1 MRLTHWKPSI
11 AASALVFVFAWLC
24 LPGRIQARPLSIDV
38 GGTIASNTTW
48 SKANSPYVVTTSVYV
63 ADGVVLTI
71 EPGVLVK
78 FAQNTGLY
86 VQGNGQLVAV
96 GTAGEV
102 IVFTSLRDDSQ
113 GGDTNGDG
121 AATVPQPGDWYSL
134 SSYGILSSLQL
145 EHTLIRYA
153 SSVEANGHL
162 RLHDSTIENNSGDS
176 LYIYPNSGTAPTI
189 SVERTTLHTVDRH
202 AISLY
207 NHPGTTVSL
216 RNNTIDVAGYGTGI
230 LLTNVV
236 GAQIVENT
244 IHVADDNEGARA
256 IVLNGVGETL
266 SLTNNTLT
274 RAADSKAYAGI
285 EVSNSRPQLTGNQ
298 VSGFAVAILLNGGYP
313 EFSPVYAA
321 NDFSQNNYA
330 NSVAVTGEIRNGSW
344 TSVGGYLHFVRLT
357 VTIKDNATLTIPPGA
372 VIKFSLYGGL
382 RLGEKSQLRAQGTL
396 TQTIVLTSLQDDTH
410 GGDTNGDGGATI
422 PTIGDWNGI
431 ESYGNLSLVD
441 LTHVLIR
448 FPYEA
453 IDGRGH
459 VKVSDS
465 VMEKTSTGLYFY
477 PNSGTAPNITVER
490 TLLRDTSYGI
500 YLIKVPATLKLTGNA
515 FVRNDTYGLYNAD
528 TVLVDAT
535 GNWWDDTTGPQHETA
550 NPGGQGA
557 WVGGPVNVANWL
569 TVEPPFVPLE
579 PVKPPANT
587 PASSPDAYEPNDGCN
602 QAGTLQVADAFQ
614 AHTFHAPADTDWL
627 QFSATAGITYRVE
640 VQTETDSLADVNLEL
655 YTQCAAAAAETWQA
669 TFTPAV
675 RLDFQATQSGAVY
688 LRLTNYDDKIYGSN
702 VGYRVSVRPLKTT
715 AELGAVIILAGR
727 LKGADRLQTN
737 IHFSTQNVYNL
748 FKASGYTDDN
758 IYYLATDESLGGW
771 DAQATL
777 ANLQTAIT
785 SWATDKVSSE
795 RPLTL
800 YLMDH
805 GGVDTFYV
813 DGANGQE
820 LTPGDLN
827 SWLNQLEASVPGVR
841 TTVIIE
847 ACHSGSFIDGEP
859 SISKTGR
866 LVITSTNV
874 ENVAFASNKG
884 AQFSDRLFTSLREG
898 YSLPNSF
905 WDAQY
910 SVRRL
915 YKLQE
920 PWIDA
925 NGNAI
930 PNEPADG
937 AEISQHNPSVDQS
950 TGDTWAPY
958 IVTAQGPDS
967 ITEGQG
973 MLRAEVRDNKGV
985 ARVWA
990 AIYAP
995 SYQAPASVEEL
1006 VAEDVP
1012 IIEFT
1017 PQGNNQFSAGYDKFI
1032 ENGIYQ
1038 IALYAEDND
1047 GLKARLLVLPVKN
1060 GNADTIF
1067 LPLVID

>member
-1 MRLTHWKPSI
+1 MRLIRWKPSI
-11 AASALVFVFAWLC
+11 SVGALIFIFACLC
-24 LPGRIQARPLSIDV
+24 LPGRLQARPLFIEV
-38 GGTIASNTTW
+38 GGTIATNTVWT
-48 SKANSPYVVTTSVYV
+48 KANGPYVVTTSVYV

-86 VQGNGQLVAV
+86 IQGNGQLVAV
-96 GTAGEV
+96 GTAAET
-102 IVFTSLRDDSQ
+102 IVLTSLRDDSQ

-134 SSYGILSSLQL
+134 SSYGVLSSLQL

-162 RLHDSTIENNSGDS
+162 RLHDSTIESNSGDS

-207 NHPGTTVSL
+207 NHPGATVSL
-216 RNNTIDVAGYGTGI
+216 RNNTITVAGYGTGI
-230 LLTNVV
+230 LLTNVA
-236 GAQIVENT
+236 GAQIVDNT
-244 IHVADDNEGARA
+244 IHVADDNEGARG

-266 SLTNNTLT
+266 SLTNNTIT
-274 RAADSKAYAGI
+274 RAEDSKAYAGI

-298 VSGFAVAILLNGGYP
+298 VSGFAVAVLLNGGYP
-313 EFSPVYAA
+313 EFSPVYSG
-321 NDFSQNNYA
+321 NDFSQNKYA
-330 NSVAVTGEIRNGSW
+330 NSIAVAGELRSGSW
-344 TSVGGYLHFVRLT
+344 TNVGGYLHFVRQT
-357 VTIKDNATLTIPPGA
+357 VTIKDNATLTIQPGS
-372 VIKFSLYGGL
+372 VIKFSTSGSL
-382 RLGEKSQLRAQGTL
+382 RLGEKSQLIAHGTM
-396 TQTIVLTSLQDDTH
+396 TETIVFTSLQDDTYS
-410 GGDTNGDGGATI
+410 GDTNGDGGLTVPI
-422 PTIGDWNGI
+422 LGDWNGI

-441 LTHVLIR
+441 LAYVLLR

-459 VKVSDS
+459 VTVRDS
-465 VMEKTSTGLYFY
+465 VVEKSSTGIYLY
-477 PNSGTAPNITVER
+477 PNTGTAPNVTVER
-490 TLLRDTSYGI
+490 TLLRDASYGI
-500 YLIKVPATLKLTGNA
+500 YLTKMPATLKLTGNA
-515 FVRNDTYGLYNAD
+515 FVGNDNYGLYNND
-528 TVLVDAT
+528 TVLVNAT
-535 GNWWDDTTGPQHETA
+535 GNWWGDTTGPKHETA
-550 NPGGQGA
+550 NPAGLGV
-557 WVGGPVNVANWL
+557 WVGGPVNIANWL

-579 PVKPPANT
+579 PVKPPANA
-587 PASSPDAYEPNDGCN
+587 PAASPDAYESNNDCS
-602 QAGTLQVADAFQ
+602 QAGALAVDGVFQ
-614 AHTFHAPADTDWL
+614 AHTFHAPADADWL
-627 QFSATAGITYRVE
+627 QFSATAGVTYRVE
-640 VQTETDSLADVNLEL
+640 VQTQTDSLADVNLEL
-655 YTQCAAAAAETWQA
+655 YTQCATAAAETWQA
-669 TFTPAV
+669 TFTPGV
-675 RLDFQATQSGAVY
+675 RLDFQPTVSGAVY
-688 LRLTNYDDKIYGSN
+688 VRITNYDDQIYGSN
-702 VGYRVSVRPLKTT
+702 VGYRVSVRPLKSAT
-715 AELGAVIILAGR
+715 ELGAVIILAGR
-727 LKGADRLQTN
+727 LKGSDRLQTN

-748 FKASGYTDDN
+748 FNASGYTDDN
-758 IYYLATDESLGGW
+758 IYYLATDDSLGGW

-777 ANLQTAIT
+777 TNLQTAIT
-785 SWATDKVSSE
+785 NWAVDKVGTE

-805 GGVDTFYV
+805 GGIDTFYV
-813 DGANGQE
+813 DGANNQE

-847 ACHSGSFIDGEP
+847 ACHSGSFIEGEAR
-859 SISKTGR
+859 ISKAGR

-874 ENVAFASNKG
+874 QNVAFASSKG
-884 AQFSDRLFTSLREG
+884 AQFSDRLFTLLREG

-905 WDAQY
+905 WDAHY
-910 SVRRL
+910 SVHRL

-925 NGNAI
+925 NGNGV
-930 PNEPADG
+930 PNEQADG
-937 AEISQHNPSVDQS
+937 AEISDHNPSVDQA

-958 IVTAQGPDS
+958 IVTAQGPDL
-967 ITEGQG
+967 ITDGQG
-973 MLRAEVRDNKGV
+973 TLRAEVRDNKGV
-985 ARVWA
+985 KRVWA
-990 AIYAP
+990 AVYAP

-1012 IIEFT
+1012 ILEFT
-1017 PQGNNQFSAGYDKFI
+1017 AQGNNQFSAGYDKFT
-1032 ENGIYQ
+1032 ENGLYQ

-1060 GNADTIF
+1060 GNTDTIF

>member
-1 MRLTHWKPSI
+1 
-11 AASALVFVFAWLC
+11 
-24 LPGRIQARPLSIDV
+24 
-38 GGTIASNTTW
+38 
-48 SKANSPYVVTTSVYV
+48 
-63 ADGVVLTI
+63 
-71 EPGVLVK
+71 
-78 FAQNTGLY
+78 
-86 VQGNGQLVAV
+86 
-96 GTAGEV
+96 
-102 IVFTSLRDDSQ
+102 
-113 GGDTNGDG
+113 
-121 AATVPQPGDWYSL
+121 
-134 SSYGILSSLQL
+134 
-145 EHTLIRYA
+145 
-153 SSVEANGHL
+153 
-162 RLHDSTIENNSGDS
+162 
-176 LYIYPNSGTAPTI
+176 
-189 SVERTTLHTVDRH
+189 
-202 AISLY
+202 
-207 NHPGTTVSL
+207 
-216 RNNTIDVAGYGTGI
+216 
-230 LLTNVV
+230 
-236 GAQIVENT
+236 
-244 IHVADDNEGARA
+244 
-256 IVLNGVGETL
+256 
-266 SLTNNTLT
+266 
-274 RAADSKAYAGI
+274 
-285 EVSNSRPQLTGNQ
+285 
-298 VSGFAVAILLNGGYP
+298 
-313 EFSPVYAA
+313 
-321 NDFSQNNYA
+321 
-330 NSVAVTGEIRNGSW
+330 
-344 TSVGGYLHFVRLT
+344 
-357 VTIKDNATLTIPPGA
+357 
-372 VIKFSLYGGL
+372 VIKFSLYGGF

-396 TQTIVLTSLQDDTH
+396 TETIVFTSLQDDAY
-410 GGDTNGDGGATI
+410 GGDTNGDGGATV
-422 PTIGDWNGI
+422 PTTGDWNGI

-441 LTHVLIR
+441 LAHVLIR

-459 VKVSDS
+459 VTVRDS
-465 VMEKTSTGLYFY
+465 VMEKSSTGLYFH

-490 TLLRDTSYGI
+490 TLLSDTTYGI
-500 YLIKVPATLKLTGNA
+500 YVAKVPATLKLTGNA
-515 FVRNDTYGLYNAD
+515 FVKNDNYALYNGD

-535 GNWWDDTTGPQHETA
+535 GNWWGDTTGPLHDTA
-550 NPGGQGA
+550 NPTGQGA
-557 WVGGPVNVANWL
+557 VVSGPVNVANWL

-579 PVKPPANT
+579 PIKPPANT

-602 QAGTLQVADAFQ
+602 QAGTLQVSDTFQ
-614 AHTFHAPADTDWL
+614 AHTFHAPADADWL
-627 QFSATAGITYRVE
+627 QFAATAGVTYRVE
-640 VQTETDSLADVNLEL
+640 VQTQTDSLADVNLEL
-655 YTQCAAAAAETWQA
+655 YAQCAAAATETWQA

-675 RLDFQATQSGAVY
+675 RLDFQAPQTGAVY

-715 AELGAVIILAGR
+715 TELGAVIILAGR
-727 LKGADRLQTN
+727 LKGTDRLQTN

-748 FKASGYTDDN
+748 FKASGYTDDK
-758 IYYLATDESLGGW
+758 IYYLATDESLTGW

-785 SWATDKVSSE
+785 SWATDKVSGE

-859 SISKTGR
+859 SISKAGR

-874 ENVAFASNKG
+874 QNVAFASSKG

-958 IVTAQGPDS
+958 IVTAQGPDL
-967 ITEGQG
+967 ITDGQG
-973 MLRAEVRDNKGV
+973 TLRAEVRDNKGV
-985 ARVWA
+985 TRVWA
-990 AIYAP
+990 AVYAP
-995 SYQAPASVEEL
+995 SYQAPASAEEL

-1017 PQGNNQFSAGYDKFI
+1017 PQGNNQFSAGYDKFT
-1032 ENGIYQ
+1032 ENGLYQ

-1060 GNADTIF
+1060 GNADTVF